1 MLAKM
6 QIKKQPILL
15 IYKFCVQNLKELA
28 AFFIMLNSYTSKC
41 ELSRLLLCFRTQS
54 LSDIWKVHPA
64 RWEEE

>member
-28 AFFIMLNSYTSKC
+28 AFFIMLSFVYQASVNCRGSAV
-41 ELSRLLLCFRTQS
+41 L
-54 LSDIWKVHPA
+54 
-64 RWEEE
+64 